1 MQELLSSNFC
11 RSLEMLLINCKVEV
25 KLKLTKYCVLSVA
38 NNENDIKARKLYIL
52 IETLS
57 GRDNQKLSKL
67 QQRVWKISLL
77 EWIWNKKGE

>member
-38 NNENDIKARKLYIL
+38 NNENDIKDRKLYIL

-57 GRDNQKLSKL
+57 
-67 QQRVWKISLL
+67 
-77 EWIWNKKGE
+77 